1 MAADYVCQAIDPQNP
16 NGPRIDV
23 IFPAGYTLGLYK
35 HSSVDFENLRA
46 ARCVL
51 ENTDRI
57 FFGVREFN
65 EGGWCYTG
73 RPQMWFIR
81 ERIEVPFPKDRV
93 FAVYVNPLM
102 RVYECRAEFVAD
114 DDLLCPI
121 NWRTRYRGLTW
132 PRDIS

>member
-1 MAADYVCQAIDPQNP
+1 VAADYVCQAIDPQNP

-57 FFGVREFN
+57 FSAFASSTRADGATRDDHKCGLFEN
-65 EGGWCYTG
+65 ESRCHF
-73 RPQMWFIR
+73 R
-81 ERIEVPFPKDRV
+81 
-93 FAVYVNPLM
+93 
-102 RVYECRAEFVAD
+102 
-114 DDLLCPI
+114 
-121 NWRTRYRGLTW
+121 RTEYSPST
-132 PRDIS
+132 